1 MPHLHYTGGST
12 GRWSQDGWGTAH
24 LARKVCLKEGH
35 ESGPSRAWVFLRTG
49 LTRTRLSVSWF
60 PCSQSGCCSFCT
72 LGAGVQCLPDIP
84 ALRHLSLAV
93 PAHTER
99 CRRFEAPSTL
109 FMSFGTRGM
118 DTTQHRWVLSGLF
131 HAGMSHNY
139 QKATVT
145 AWHLRGV
152 VWSLRRYRT
161 SFLKEESS
169 AARPMSTGDPGL
181 IRPQFID
188 TGHHVIGLITE
199 LGGFRLALHGI
210 AMVSKCVQ
218 SVRHRSDL
226 RKSTGAV
233 SARLSRRARATLQA
247 LRQVQPRTEGYP
259 RRNGSPEAGLT
270 FLGRK
275 KWTEMIKHFLSSQFA
290 HCSCFL
296 SWPIDAFCG
305 QS

>member
-1 MPHLHYTGGST
+1 MDVVHFVP
-12 GRWSQDGWGTAH
+12 
-24 LARKVCLKEGH
+24 
-35 ESGPSRAWVFLRTG
+35 WVQEYNVYQTSLPFAICRL
-49 LTRTRLSVSWF
+49 LSPRTRKGAVDLRRL
-60 PCSQSGCCSFCT
+60 PRCSCP
-72 LGAGVQCLPDIP
+72 LVPGVWT
-84 ALRHLSLAV
+84 RHSIGG
-93 PAHTER
+93 
-99 CRRFEAPSTL
+99 F
-109 FMSFGTRGM
+109 
-118 DTTQHRWVLSGLF
+118 LSGLF